1 MIGMILSI
9 VFLVLFAASAG
20 VSIYFTA
27 STVKTPMIE
36 LNYKKLFTKVGIGIG
51 AAIAFFIAASFGFY
65 MWLEATPDA
74 LHVIEL
80 VIGAIL
86 FIGAL
91 FTAINAFILHYYGR
105 NIPEKLDK
113 WLFRII
119 LIGFTVALFSLFLYT
134 NGLAPYLTYPLV
146 NGISFTQGFVT
157 PKTGK
162 PNVAFYALCILSGAI
177 LVYFLADHKMYKEYG
192 EHGILESTFFV
203 AFPAGIIG
211 ARIFYVMGTWNET
224 NHGEKLSFAQRVMEK
239 GEWWAPLA
247 IWEGGLTIIGGAIV
261 GIIVGALWYKWRHK
275 NKNIW
280 VVFDIALPMIL
291 IAQAVGRWGNFFN
304 CEVHGVVDS
313 VDHWKWLPEI
323 IWRNAQYSTAKDAIP
338 LIGTDQLY
346 VPLFFVEAVFN
357 LLGFFVLAHLFGIKL
372 RKYVEFGDVGFGYIV
387 WYGLT
392 RLFMEPLRDAAF
404 NMGENN
410 DGVSGY
416 WSWFW
421 SIAMVVGGVL
431 LIVGNHIVRNIL
443 RKKNNTFVVKSY
455 DKNLGLISSLI
466 ILVIGVPLL
475 VLGILNLNEGTFQ
488 PVMCY
493 NQFNVGLMLLVLG
506 VSALLCLGI
515 SVPIFINSLRGQT
528 NAQV

>member
-1 MIGMILSI
+1 MILSI

-162 PNVAFYALCILSGAI
+162 PNIAFYALCILSGAI

-192 EHGILESTFFV
+192 EHGILECL
-203 AFPAGIIG
+203 
-211 ARIFYVMGTWNET
+211 M
-224 NHGEKLSFAQRVMEK
+224 KK
-239 GEWWAPLA
+239 
-247 IWEGGLTIIGGAIV
+247 
-261 GIIVGALWYKWRHK
+261 
-275 NKNIW
+275 
-280 VVFDIALPMIL
+280 
-291 IAQAVGRWGNFFN
+291 
-304 CEVHGVVDS
+304 
-313 VDHWKWLPEI
+313 
-323 IWRNAQYSTAKDAIP
+323 
-338 LIGTDQLY
+338 
-346 VPLFFVEAVFN
+346 
-357 LLGFFVLAHLFGIKL
+357 
-372 RKYVEFGDVGFGYIV
+372 
-387 WYGLT
+387 
-392 RLFMEPLRDAAF
+392 
-404 NMGENN
+404 
-410 DGVSGY
+410 
-416 WSWFW
+416 
-421 SIAMVVGGVL
+421 
-431 LIVGNHIVRNIL
+431 
-443 RKKNNTFVVKSY
+443 KKNSSIT
-455 DKNLGLISSLI
+455 LISSPITILI
-466 ILVIGVPLL
+466 KLSNATSKKCIMTVGMASPLVS
-475 VLGILNLNEGTFQ
+475 T
-488 PVMCY
+488 M
-493 NQFNVGLMLLVLG
+493 M
-506 VSALLCLGI
+506 S
-515 SVPIFINSLRGQT
+515 QT
-528 NAQV
+528 